1 MATSMGRSASVTDT
15 TTQLE
20 VNGTGQRVRLCAS
33 RVGMPPPVLIV
44 QAGPGLPLLHEV
56 PKFQRLLSLERDF
69 LVAYWDQRGCGNAPK
84 RDALHVSWEQ
94 QVEDL
99 RAVLRWLHGE
109 SKQPIIVLGISLGAS
124 IALTAVAREPGL
136 VKAIVAISPDA
147 DAAASDASASA
158 FLHAHAERANNGRLA
173 AKLGKLGEPPYTEPA
188 AFQLRARLLADLGA
202 IEHTKTFSA
211 VLKETLFGM
220 LRTYGP
226 VGTVKTLR
234 NMNLVQRALLPEL
247 ASLTLLVDP
256 PRVQCPVH
264 FIFGALDP
272 LETPALIAALPA
284 AIAAPITTVVIAPE
298 AGHMVHFDQPGLVRD
313 VLIGARDGA

>member
-1 MATSMGRSASVTDT
+1 MATSMGRSPPATDT
-15 TTQLE
+15 TIRVE
-20 VNGTGQRVRLCAS
+20 INGSGQPVRLCGLRA
-33 RVGMPPPVLIV
+33 GLPPIVIV

-147 DAAASDASASA
+147 DAAASDASADA
-158 FLHAHAERANNGRLA
+158 FLHMHAERAKDGRLA
-173 AKLGKLGEPPYTEPA
+173 AKLRKLGEPPYTEPA

-226 VGTVKTLR
+226 VGTVKALR

-313 VLIGARDGA
+313 VVIGARDGA